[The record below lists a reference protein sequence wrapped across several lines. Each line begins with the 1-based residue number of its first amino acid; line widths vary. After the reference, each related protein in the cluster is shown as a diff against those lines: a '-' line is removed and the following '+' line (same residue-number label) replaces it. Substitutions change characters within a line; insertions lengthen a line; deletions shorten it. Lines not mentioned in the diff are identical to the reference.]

1 MFSNL
6 HAVLED
12 VTGASPSDEGIRRIV
27 TRAQRYGIAYLRR
40 RARAGRLDASVFGLT
55 LDDLALD
62 CVADLFRRD
71 DDGRFDRIEGY
82 FQGIGWREMD
92 AAGVE
97 MALRRLV
104 LSIVNEG
111 LFRRYQEWDPTLG
124 RIIRNFKR
132 HLGQSADLEL
142 HREHFSLVVRVKG
155 RPDGRELPTMPPE
168 VLEAQLHHVM
178 PEAGSL
184 PELLE
189 VLPDVLSLNGFYA
202 AEVGLTDLA
211 LAYRSVLERLHDDEG
226 EEAPAADRPVVRA
239 DLADAVRTHLGECLE
254 EVDADM
260 RERYVD
266 QRGIAPSL
274 YAAYLATV
282 HDALASQYVDAT
294 AEKASLRVFLCR
306 YIGEVAS
313 PVYRKQHQA
322 VVEYLVKLTQERL
335 MRRAVHLV

>member
-1 MFSNL
+1 M
-6 HAVLED
+6 
-12 VTGASPSDEGIRRIV
+12 
-27 TRAQRYGIAYLRR
+27 
-40 RARAGRLDASVFGLT
+40 
-55 LDDLALD
+55 
-62 CVADLFRRD
+62 
-71 DDGRFDRIEGY
+71 
-82 FQGIGWREMD
+82 
-92 AAGVE
+92 
-97 MALRRLV
+97 
-104 LSIVNEG
+104 
-111 LFRRYQEWDPTLG
+111 
-124 RIIRNFKR
+124 
-132 HLGQSADLEL
+132 
-142 HREHFSLVVRVKG
+142 G

-184 PELLE
+184 PQLLDA
-189 VLPDVLSLNGFYA
+189 LPDVLSLNGFYA

-239 DLADAVRTHLGECLE
+239 DLADAVRSHLGECLE

-282 HDALASQYVDAT
+282 RDALASQYVDAT